1 MCVYT
6 SHIEAY
12 TNIVQS
18 QKGMKSWTSWATVDK
33 NSPANAG
40 DTGLSPGSGRFHM
53 LWSNQTRVQLL
64 DLCSR
69 AHELQLLNPRATTTE
84 ACMPQSLCSAVGE
97 ATTMRSPWPSTREQ
111 TLLSTARESPC
122 AMKTQWN
129 QKSIIIIIIKRMKS
143 CHL

>member
-53 LWSNQTRVQLL
+53 LWSN
-64 DLCSR
+64 
-69 AHELQLLNPRATTTE
+69 
-84 ACMPQSLCSAVGE
+84 
-97 ATTMRSPWPSTREQ
+97 
-111 TLLSTARESPC
+111 
-122 AMKTQWN
+122 
-129 QKSIIIIIIKRMKS
+129 
-143 CHL
+143 